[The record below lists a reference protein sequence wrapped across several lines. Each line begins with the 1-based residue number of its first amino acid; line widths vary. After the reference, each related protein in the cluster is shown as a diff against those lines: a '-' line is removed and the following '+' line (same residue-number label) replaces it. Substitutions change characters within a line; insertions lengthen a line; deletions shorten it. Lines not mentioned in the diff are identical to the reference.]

1 MQHHDNPNY
10 NKIFKLLNLKTMKKK
25 HFIINYY
32 DDSHFTFSAIDLQ
45 AQDSPNGGTIP
56 GGGNTILDPLP
67 WPDECHSFGK
77 GGGIDSL
84 CH

>member
-1 MQHHDNPNY
+1 
-10 NKIFKLLNLKTMKKK
+10 MKKK
-25 HFIINYY
+25 HFIIMTIVI
-32 DDSHFTFSAIDLQ
+32 FAFSAIDLQ

-56 GGGNTILDPLP
+56 GGGNTISDPLP
-67 WPDECHSFGK
+67 WRDECHSFGK

>member
-1 MQHHDNPNY
+1 MS
-10 NKIFKLLNLKTMKKK
+10 NLKKMMKKK
-25 HFIINYY
+25 HFIIMTIVI
-32 DDSHFTFSAIDLQ
+32 FAFSAIDLQ

-56 GGGNTILDPLP
+56 GGGNTVLDPLP
-67 WPDECHSFGK
+67 WRDECHPFGK

>member
-25 HFIINYY
+25 HFIIMTIVI
-32 DDSHFTFSAIDLQ
+32 FAFSAIDLQ
-45 AQDSPNGGTIP
+45 AQDSTNGGTIP
-56 GGGNTILDPLP
+56 GGGNTVLDPLP
-67 WPDECHSFGK
+67 WRDECHPFGK